1 MTGLRA
7 DAVEWA
13 QQTLERY
20 VGFGNKRA
28 GGPGD
33 ADVGHWLEHELID
46 LNYDVARHPFEVPWT
61 HDRVATLT
69 CGDQS
74 VAVLSHPGAPAAT
87 VTGPLIRLP
96 GAGQGVDMVGRIVM
110 IDLPHGRWSS
120 ALDARIQ
127 PRVQAA
133 FAAGALA
140 VVLVTHG
147 PTGQVI
153 ALNTGVD
160 AREFDRPVALM
171 APVEA
176 ERLMALDGQLATLTL
191 DRDDGI
197 RPAFN
202 LIGQRDRGAGRH
214 LVLST
219 PRSGWFDCAGERGSG
234 LAAWLLLVEW
244 AIEGVP
250 DLDLT
255 VLCSSAHEH
264 SHAGA
269 RRYLADGA
277 PCPDQ
282 TALWLHIGANA
293 ATRDWRETRDGF
305 HALPSADAQRFLA
318 VSASYLDAASACFAG
333 APGLE
338 MPHAVADGAAGEL
351 ADIVAAGHRSVAGV
365 FGAHRFHHTAGDDL
379 SCTSAALSVDLAK
392 RMARFIRQVLG

>member
-1 MTGLRA
+1 
-7 DAVEWA
+7 
-13 QQTLERY
+13 
-20 VGFGNKRA
+20 
-28 GGPGD
+28 
-33 ADVGHWLEHELID
+33 
-46 LNYDVARHPFEVPWT
+46 
-61 HDRVATLT
+61 
-69 CGDQS
+69 
-74 VAVLSHPGAPAAT
+74 
-87 VTGPLIRLP
+87 
-96 GAGQGVDMVGRIVM
+96 VGRIVM

-133 FAAGALA
+133 FAAGASA

-160 AREFDRPVALM
+160 ARDFDRPVALM

-176 ERLMALDGQLATLTL
+176 ERLMGLDGQTATLTL

-202 LIGQRDRGAGRH
+202 LIGKRDRGAGRN

-269 RRYLADGA
+269 RRHLADGA
-277 PCPDQ
+277 PRPDE

-293 ATRDWRETRDGF
+293 ATRDWREMRDGR

-351 ADIVAAGHRSVAGV
+351 ADIVAAGHRSVAGI
-365 FGAHRFHHTAGDDL
+365 FGAHRFHHTSGDDL
-379 SCTSAALSVDLAK
+379 SCTSAVLSVDLAE